1 MPYSK
6 EHTEKSRERIVEAA
20 RILFNLHGFE
30 KVSIDMIMNKVGM
43 TRGGFYKH
51 FKSKEA
57 LYGEAVR
64 SFLTG
69 RGAVW
74 REEAGIDPT
83 NLDPEMAQH
92 MLDSYLSNKHLGDI
106 EGQCPMIAL
115 PSDVARENE
124 EVRNAYQDLLTSMI
138 WLFES
143 SRESDTANS
152 RKTALAM
159 ACLCVGGMVLARSIP
174 DPEFANEIRQAA
186 HQTASN
192 LNHIDL

>member
-6 EHTEKSRERIVEAA
+6 DHIKRSRERIVEAA

-30 KVSIDMIMNKVGM
+30 KVSIDMIMAKAGM

-57 LYGEAVR
+57 LYAEAVR
-64 SFLTG
+64 SFLMG

-92 MLDSYLSNKHLGDI
+92 MLDSYLSNNHLDDI

-124 EVRNAYQDLLTSMI
+124 EVQNAYQDLLTSMV

-143 SRESDTANS
+143 TREVENRNS

-174 DPEFANEIRQAA
+174 DPEFANELRQAA
-186 HQTASN
+186 HQTASD
-192 LNHIDL
+192 LNHT